1 MDSAGHSEQMQGL
14 RTILTEAVASNASDV
29 HLAADS
35 PIIFRVAGQLVRQE
49 GEPLTAEGVHN
60 LIYQAITSQQR
71 EEFEANK
78 ELDASYEIPGVGR
91 FRINVHKQQDTVGAA
106 IRSVPIEIPKLRDLD
121 LPLAL
126 AEVPHYTHGLVLV
139 TGATGAGK
147 STTLAAILNE
157 INHERDAHIVTIED
171 PVEYRHTS
179 DKCLVTHREVGRD
192 TGSFAEALRRAL
204 RQDPD
209 VILVGELRDRESMRV
224 AMEAAGTGHLVLST
238 VHATTA
244 KDTIDRIIE
253 SFPGDEQNAVRSHL
267 AQTLRMI
274 VSQVLL
280 RSAVDPQQRLVA
292 AEVLKNTSAA
302 RAMIKDNKIHQI
314 PSVIQAGQSQG
325 MNSLSQSLVDLVA
338 RNAVTYA
345 EALHHCNDVD
355 ELHQLLNPQGRIR
368 AVR

>member
-1 MDSAGHSEQMQGL
+1 MHQSLAAILEQ
-14 RTILTEAVASNASDV
+14 AVGMSASDI
-29 HLAADS
+29 HLEAGS
-35 PIIFRVAGQLVRQE
+35 PICYRVSGELVYPDPELLDRSTVQRLVYGALTPEQE
-49 GEPLTAEGVHN
+49 RFFEE
-60 LIYQAITSQQR
+60 QR
-71 EEFEANK
+71 
-78 ELDASYEIPGVGR
+78 ELDAAFELSGIGR
-91 FRINVHKQQDTVGAA
+91 FRMNVHMQQGVVGAA
-106 IRSVPIEIPKLRDLD
+106 LRTVPD
-121 LPLAL
+121 
-126 AEVPHYTHGLVLV
+126 EVPDLAGLGLPPVLEELPWIRNGLVLV
-139 TGATGAGK
+139 TGATGSGK
-147 STTLAAILNE
+147 STTLAAVIKE
-157 INHERDAHIVTIED
+157 INQHRSARIVTIED